1 MTPENAWIYAALP
14 FITMAALTVGF
25 VVVFRQR
32 RKTQRALGVVP
43 RTEARPH
50 VRWWERPVVT
60 LAIVVVAVVLG
71 TAVWP
76 GLYALALL
84 AVPSL
89 WRRRPR
95 RTPTVDPRSNG
106 HAHRDGGAFTAE

>member
-1 MTPENAWIYAALP
+1 VTPDNAWIYAALP

-32 RKTQRALGVVP
+32 RKTQRALAIA
-43 RTEARPH
+43 RHTERRPN
-50 VRWWERPVVT
+50 VRWWERPVVP

-71 TAVWP
+71 SMVWP
-76 GLYALALL
+76 GLYLLALL

>member
-1 MTPENAWIYAALP
+1 VTPENAWIYAALP

-32 RKTQRALGVVP
+32 RRTRRALGD
-43 RTEARPH
+43 RRPSGT
-50 VRWWERPVVT
+50 RPEGRLWERPVVP
-60 LAIVVVAVVLG
+60 LAVMVLAVMLG

-76 GLYALALL
+76 GLYLL
-84 AVPSL
+84 AVLAVLSL

-95 RTPTVDPRSNG
+95 RTRTVDPRSNG